1 MRRGG
6 STTGCQGRP
15 STAELQVEGEAVKT
29 ALDESGYFPAI
40 PDPASEGHQYVSAV
54 EVAFDGDI
62 PAQSVRL
69 RFNGNLDSPLSRPL
83 TFVLAAVPN
92 QGLYRLFEIRSLD
105 RLDEDVARIGRFL
118 ESVAPERRRRRAES
132 ETEIRVALLNL
143 HGDRLSMESRIMS
156 SFSDTRAAQP
166 RRLECSVTVEYALGT
181 RDPARIWLAETDSN
195 TRVVEYSDRTN
206 VRHSGGCRANPRTAL
221 GTTWQKDLCRHTK
234 TFSGNVAGT
243 YTTGLY
249 HNTDFPPSFGARVN
263 VQHDIF
269 TSVNMSTGRYTVIPE
284 WAEWGAWTASLL
296 STWRI
301 WAAVWSS
308 GSCGW

>member
-1 MRRGG
+1 MTTRG
-6 STTGCQGRP
+6 SAVATAFHVVTVAFASASVTLIPTEASAQGRP

-69 RFNGNLDSPLSRPL
+69 RLNGNLDSPLSRPL

-132 ETEIRVALLNL
+132 ETEIRLSGE
-143 HGDRLSMESRIMS
+143 HGP
-156 SFSDTRAAQP
+156 P
-166 RRLECSVTVEYALGT
+166 RC
-181 RDPARIWLAETDSN
+181 
-195 TRVVEYSDRTN
+195 
-206 VRHSGGCRANPRTAL
+206 
-221 GTTWQKDLCRHTK
+221 
-234 TFSGNVAGT
+234 
-243 YTTGLY
+243 
-249 HNTDFPPSFGARVN
+249 
-263 VQHDIF
+263 
-269 TSVNMSTGRYTVIPE
+269 
-284 WAEWGAWTASLL
+284 
-296 STWRI
+296 
-301 WAAVWSS
+301 
-308 GSCGW
+308 